1 MTRYNS
7 VSVTEIAMQPVL
19 TSDDP
24 GVERKRLLE
33 QAKHCTNLACAA
45 KDDETAR
52 MLAALAR
59 SYEAKASLV
68 R

>member
-1 MTRYNS
+1 
-7 VSVTEIAMQPVL
+7 MQPVL

-24 GVERKRLLE
+24 GVERERLLG
-33 QAKHCTNLACAA
+33 QAKHCRNLASAA
-45 KDDETAR
+45 EDDEAAR
-52 MLAALAR
+52 MLASLAR

>member
-1 MTRYNS
+1 M
-7 VSVTEIAMQPVL
+7 EIAMQPVL
-19 TSDDP
+19 TSGDP
-24 GVERKRLLE
+24 GVERERLLW
-33 QAKHCTNLACAA
+33 QAEHCRNLASAA

>member
-1 MTRYNS
+1 MR
-7 VSVTEIAMQPVL
+7 PVL
-19 TSDDP
+19 TSDNP
-24 GVERKRLLE
+24 GVERKRLLG
-33 QAKHCTNLACAA
+33 QAEHCRNLACAA